1 MSCGRIRLLKHNPD
15 LSDSEFRQW
24 LLDREATLARSLT
37 ELKPIAVKMQKKWVH
52 NQEKHL
58 RNILDEV
65 RDALEAFKAPQQ
77 L

>member
-58 RNILDEV
+58 RHILAEV